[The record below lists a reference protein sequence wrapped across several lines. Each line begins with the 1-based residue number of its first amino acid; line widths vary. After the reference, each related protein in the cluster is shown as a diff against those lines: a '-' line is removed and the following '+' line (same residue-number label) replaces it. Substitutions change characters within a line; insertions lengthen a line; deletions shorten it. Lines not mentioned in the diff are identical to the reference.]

1 MSTLKVGEIK
11 HESFTGTTQL
21 KLDSAGRLLVGTTT
35 QGTSGADELTVATTG
50 STGITI
56 RSGTSNDGNL
66 FFADGTSGNDTYR
79 GFIQYEHSNNV
90 FRFGT
95 NSSEAMRIDSTGD
108 IGLGT
113 TTPNL
118 TGYSSPVTSIGKSGN
133 PYAVLELQGTQT
145 SDGAMGLITGYNTSG
160 SSRIATINWNRDGA
174 NNSGSLSFETANNG
188 SLGERCRVT
197 NDGLTF
203 GGATAAANALDDSEE
218 GSFT

>member
-35 QGTSGADELTVATTG
+35 QGTTGADELTVATTG

-79 GFIQYEHSNNV
+79 GFIQYEHSNNA

-95 NSSEAMRIDSTGD
+95 NSLEAMRIDSSGRLL
-108 IGLGT
+108 LGT
-113 TTPNL
+113 TTEGQGSADDL
-118 TGYSSPVTSIGKSGN
+118 TI
-133 PYAVLELQGTQT
+133 A
-145 SDGAMGLITGYNTSG
+145 TSG
-160 SSRIATINWNRDGA
+160 DTGITLRSGTSNACLLYTSPSPRDLSTSRMPSSA
-174 NNSGSLSFETANNG
+174 
-188 SLGERCRVT
+188 
-197 NDGLTF
+197 
-203 GGATAAANALDDSEE
+203 
-218 GSFT
+218 